1 MPVPKRYFHCS
12 QEINSDP
19 ELWAFTAEFGD
30 RSLRTWLQILSILD
44 RSANQ
49 WRVSGDWLGT
59 LSRMVRQSVAN
70 VSRQIRWLTE
80 NEWLLVRETAADGSP
95 LVFEARNWT
104 KYNRSQEQKGSRT
117 NPDSGTR
124 RGLVGT
130 PSFPTPAPTPS
141 LSFPTPKKKKEEEEE
156 IKSSPRELISVVP
169 TERPPKSARSW
180 DAYATAYLA
189 RYHAEPVRNAQVN
202 SLLCKL
208 VDKLGEEKAPAVAAF
223 YVQHNNPFYV
233 GKRHPVNLLLADA
246 EGLHTQWVTGVK
258 ATTGEARNAEQKDNV
273 SEQYKRVMASM
284 EVKHG

>member
-1 MPVPKRYFHCS
+1 MPVPKRYFHVS
-12 QEINSDP
+12 QELNHDP
-19 ELWAFTAEFGD
+19 ELWEFTSEFGD
-30 RSLRTWLQILSILD
+30 RAIRTWMQILIYLD

-49 WRVSGDWLGT
+49 WRTSGDWLAT
-59 LSRMVRQSVAN
+59 LSRTVRQSSAN
-70 VSRQIRWLTE
+70 LSRQIGWLVAKQWLT
-80 NEWLLVRETAADGSP
+80 VREASADGSP
-95 LVFEARNWT
+95 LVFEAPKWAE
-104 KYNRSQEQKGSRT
+104 YNRRQEHKRNHSVPESETKKERI
-117 NPDSGTR
+117 D
-124 RGLVGT
+124 T
-130 PSFPTPAPTPS
+130 PSFPTPTPS
-141 LSFPTPKKKKEEEEE
+141 LSFPTPKKKKEEEE
-156 IKSSPRELISVVP
+156 IKSSPRELISVMP

-258 ATTGEARNAEQKDNV
+258 ATTGEARNAE
-273 SEQYKRVMASM
+273 KRDDAQAQIAR
-284 EVKHG
+284 VKAAMGEA